1 MFERHTLSVKNIGDV
16 LLVTRTGNIAAV
28 DFPDHAARLAKLL
41 LRRFRMDYATMPET
55 AAPATLQ
62 KAFDDWANGSDAAFR
77 ALDLQEGGTD
87 FQRTVW
93 AALRAIPLGQ
103 TWSYAQLAKI
113 IGHPKAVRAV
123 ARANGQ
129 NPIGII
135 TPCHRVIGS
144 DGSLTGYAGG
154 LDRKAQL
161 LRLEGALPALM
172 V

>member
-1 MFERHTLSVKNIGDV
+1 MFERHILPVKNIGDV
-16 LLVTRTGNIAAV
+16 LLVTRAGKIAAV

-41 LRRFRMDYATMPET
+41 MRRFTMDHASLPET
-55 AAPATLQ
+55 TAPDDIE

-77 ALDLQEGGTD
+77 ALALEEGGTD

-93 AALRAIPLGQ
+93 AALRVIPLGQ
-103 TWSYAQLAKI
+103 TWSYARLASAV
-113 IGHPKAVRAV
+113 GNPKAVRAV
-123 ARANGQ
+123 ASANGQ

-154 LDRKAQL
+154 LDRKALL